1 MLWKENMWPELRCC
15 SESGQSILNSLINR
29 NRDMNKILI
38 GAIGFAALVLTGCN
52 EAERLASQVEG
63 TWSSTPQ
70 MIVNDAGSQATMV
83 ETINFERDSA
93 KTGGQVMIVGMVSC
107 TGSMAGSD
115 ALVQPF
121 EIAASAKS
129 TVTGRW
135 TAIDD
140 DEIMLS
146 LDVANMSVAIDPS
159 GLVISS
165 NVLTGSTQSDPEP
178 VKPQV
183 AAMVESALKRQLLA
197 RYTSMTKLDD
207 VKVKD
212 NGSVLKF
219 EVGKTDYVYSSQN
232 PSASLVK

>member
-1 MLWKENMWPELRCC
+1 
-15 SESGQSILNSLINR
+15 
-29 NRDMNKILI
+29 MNKILI

>member
-1 MLWKENMWPELRCC
+1 MK
-15 SESGQSILNSLINR
+15 
-29 NRDMNKILI
+29 KILI
-38 GAIGFAALVLTGCN
+38 GAMALAAVSLTGCN

-70 MIVNDAGSQATMV
+70 MLVNDAGSQATMV
-83 ETINFERDSA
+83 ETITFERDSA
-93 KTGGQVMIVGMVSC
+93 RTGGPVVIVGMVSS
-107 TGSMAGSD
+107 TGSMTGSD

-140 DEIMLS
+140 DEIMLA
-146 LDVANMSVAIDPS
+146 LDVANMSVAVDPS

-165 NVLTGSTQSDPEP
+165 NVLDGATQSNPEAL
-178 VKPQV
+178 KPQF
-183 AAMVESALKRQLLA
+183 ASMVEAALRRQLLA

-212 NGSVLKF
+212 NGSLLKF
-219 EVGKTDYVYSSQN
+219 EIGKTDYVYSSQN
-232 PSASLVK
+232 PSAALNK

>member
-1 MLWKENMWPELRCC
+1 MK
-15 SESGQSILNSLINR
+15 
-29 NRDMNKILI
+29 KILI
-38 GAIGFAALVLTGCN
+38 GAMALAAVSLTGCN

-70 MIVNDAGSQATMV
+70 MLVNDAGSQATMV
-83 ETINFERDSA
+83 ETITFERDSA
-93 KTGGQVMIVGMVSC
+93 RTGGPVVIVWMVSS
-107 TGSMAGSD
+107 TGSMTGSD

-140 DEIMLS
+140 DEIMLA
-146 LDVANMSVAIDPS
+146 LDVANMSVAVDPS

-165 NVLTGSTQSDPEP
+165 NVLDGATQSNPEAL
-178 VKPQV
+178 KPQF
-183 AAMVESALKRQLLA
+183 ASMVEAALRRQLLA

-212 NGSVLKF
+212 NGSLLKF
-219 EVGKTDYVYSSQN
+219 EIGKTDYVYSSQN
-232 PSASLVK
+232 PSAALNK

>member
-1 MLWKENMWPELRCC
+1 
-15 SESGQSILNSLINR
+15 
-29 NRDMNKILI
+29 MNKILI

-232 PSASLVK
+232 PSASLSK

>member
-1 MLWKENMWPELRCC
+1 MK
-15 SESGQSILNSLINR
+15 
-29 NRDMNKILI
+29 KILI
-38 GAIGFAALVLTGCN
+38 GAMALAAVSLTGCN

-70 MIVNDAGSQATMV
+70 MLVNDAGSQATLV
-83 ETINFERDSA
+83 ETITFERDSA
-93 KTGGQVMIVGMVSC
+93 KTGGPVVIVGMVSS
-107 TGSMAGSD
+107 TGAMTGSD

-135 TAIDD
+135 TAVDD
-140 DEIMLS
+140 DEIMLA
-146 LDVANMSVAIDPS
+146 LDVANMSVAVDPS

-165 NVLTGSTQSDPEP
+165 NVLDGATQSNPEAL
-178 VKPQV
+178 KPQF
-183 AAMVESALKRQLLA
+183 ASMVEAALRRQLLA

-212 NGSVLKF
+212 NGSLLKF
-219 EVGKTDYVYSSQN
+219 EIGKTDYVYSSQN
-232 PSASLVK
+232 PSAALSK

>member
-1 MLWKENMWPELRCC
+1 MK
-15 SESGQSILNSLINR
+15 
-29 NRDMNKILI
+29 KILI
-38 GAIGFAALVLTGCN
+38 GAMALAAVSLTGCN

-70 MIVNDAGSQATMV
+70 MLVNDAGSQATMV
-83 ETINFERDSA
+83 ETITFERDSA
-93 KTGGQVMIVGMVSC
+93 RTGGPVVIVGMVSS
-107 TGSMAGSD
+107 TGSMTGSD

-140 DEIMLS
+140 DEIMLA
-146 LDVANMSVAIDPS
+146 LDVANMSVVVDPS

-165 NVLTGSTQSDPEP
+165 NVLDGATQSNPEAL
-178 VKPQV
+178 KPQF
-183 AAMVESALKRQLLA
+183 ASMVEAALRRQLLA

-212 NGSVLKF
+212 NGSLLKF
-219 EVGKTDYVYSSQN
+219 EIGKTDYVYSSQN
-232 PSASLVK
+232 PSAALNK